1 MTSGGWLGG
10 MTFVQDLRWV
20 TGWGDLRWV
29 AGWDD
34 LHTGSQVGGW
44 VG

>member
-10 MTFVQDLRWV
+10 MTSIQDLRWV
-20 TGWGDLRWV
+20 ARWGDLGWV

-34 LHTGSQVGGW
+34 LHTGPQVGGW

>member
-10 MTFVQDLRWV
+10 MTSIQDLRWD
-20 TGWGDLRWV
+20 DLRWV
-29 AGWDD
+29 ARWDD
-34 LHTGSQVGGW
+34 LHTGPQVGGQ